1 MNTDKNMTDK
11 KSTSIIDY
19 QKNHS
24 SDNIP
29 QLRFLEFKGDWEK
42 HKLGEIASF
51 SKGKGISKAD
61 IVEDG
66 ATECIRYGELYTT
79 YGETIDEVKSRTN
92 IDVDDLVLSDA
103 NDVIIPA
110 SGETQ
115 IDIATA
121 SCVLRDGIALG
132 GDLNIIKTEN
142 NGVFL
147 SYYLNNKKK
156 LEIASLAQ
164 GISVVHLYASQLSL
178 LELNL
183 PTKEEQDKI
192 ALFVRSTDEKLQ
204 ALKKKHSLLA
214 QYKKGVMQKLF
225 SQELRFKPAPNET
238 SGDEN
243 GNDFPEWE
251 VKKLG
256 EVCVEHQLKNKN
268 KETEEVFSV
277 AKHKGVI
284 NQIEHLGRSFS
295 AKEILHYKLIFPGDL
310 VYTKSPTADFP
321 FGIIKQNRTGRIG
334 VVSPLYCVFQP
345 KTFALG
351 YILHEYFNSAINTL
365 NYLSPLVQKGAKNT
379 MNINNDT
386 FLNGAE
392 LLLPIDEN
400 EQTAIANFLSA
411 LDEKINHTQQQI
423 EKTETWKK
431 GLLQKMFV

>member
-1 MNTDKNMTDK
+1 MEKQ
-11 KSTSIIDY
+11 I
-19 QKNHS
+19 
-24 SDNIP
+24 NIP
-29 QLRFLEFKGDWEK
+29 QLRFPEFQGDWK
-42 HKLGEIASF
+42 KQNLGEIASF

-92 IDVDDLVLSDA
+92 IDVDDLILSEA

-192 ALFVRSTDEKLQ
+192 AFFVRSTDEKIQ
-204 ALKKKHSLLA
+204 ALKKKHSLLE

-225 SQELRFKPAPNET
+225 SQELRFK
-238 SGDEN
+238 DEN

-251 VKKLG
+251 EKQVKDLFKVTRGDVLAMSLVSDEIENDHIYPVYSSQTKNRG
-256 EVCVEHQLKNKN
+256 LAGYYNEYLFEDAITWTTDGAGAGDVNFREGKFYCTNVCGVLLS
-268 KETEEVFSV
+268 EE
-277 AKHKGVI
+277 
-284 NQIEHLGRSFS
+284 
-295 AKEILHYKLIFPGDL
+295 
-310 VYTKSPTADFP
+310 
-321 FGIIKQNRTGRIG
+321 
-334 VVSPLYCVFQP
+334 
-345 KTFALG
+345 G
-351 YILHEYFNSAINTL
+351 YANLFI
-365 NYLSPLVQKGAKNT
+365 
-379 MNINNDT
+379 
-386 FLNGAE
+386 AE
-392 LLLPIDEN
+392 LLNSVSRKYVSYVGNPKLMNNVMAEISIIIPASVQEQKKISDFLKSLNLRIKQLEIEISKIEN
-400 EQTAIANFLSA
+400 
-411 LDEKINHTQQQI
+411 
-423 EKTETWKK
+423 WKK
-431 GLLQKMFV
+431 GLLQKMFC